1 MPTAY
6 QVIDGNRV
14 NVRAS
19 FKSFG
24 NDEYGFAVGEYARRF
39 DLVIDPLVLVFSTYL
54 GGYGDEF
61 SDSIVMDNAGAVYVS
76 GYTPSKDFP
85 PLHVSKP
92 RSDAF
97 VTKLSADG
105 RSLVYSAFFP
115 VTNESPPP
123 GIAVDGKGSVYM
135 AGTTDSRSFPIK
147 NAFQDTMK
155 GYHDA
160 FFLKLTPNG
169 KGLVFSSYLGGS
181 RYDLGNHIALDA
193 TGSFF
198 VGGQTNSSDFP
209 ILKAYQKT
217 LKGDVDAYVSKFSS
231 DGKSLIYS
239 TYVGGAIAVDGN
251 GNAYIGGDT
260 GSYNF
265 PLKDAYQNVLKGSYD
280 CFLTILAPD
289 GKSLVL
295 STLLGGSYMDFC
307 YRISLG
313 ADGTILVTG
322 QTNSLDF
329 PVLKPYQKSLKG
341 GYDVFVTKLK
351 LVSD

>member
-1 MPTAY
+1 MVEYDWIVRSGANPDRIRFACEGKARAEIDRAGDLVVKTPLGEFRHRMPTAY

-115 VTNESPPP
+115 VTNESPP
-123 GIAVDGKGSVYM
+123 
-135 AGTTDSRSFPIK
+135 
-147 NAFQDTMK
+147 QE
-155 GYHDA
+155 
-160 FFLKLTPNG
+160 
-169 KGLVFSSYLGGS
+169 
-181 RYDLGNHIALDA
+181 
-193 TGSFF
+193 
-198 VGGQTNSSDFP
+198 
-209 ILKAYQKT
+209 
-217 LKGDVDAYVSKFSS
+217 
-231 DGKSLIYS
+231 
-239 TYVGGAIAVDGN
+239 
-251 GNAYIGGDT
+251 
-260 GSYNF
+260 
-265 PLKDAYQNVLKGSYD
+265 
-280 CFLTILAPD
+280 
-289 GKSLVL
+289 
-295 STLLGGSYMDFC
+295 
-307 YRISLG
+307 
-313 ADGTILVTG
+313 
-322 QTNSLDF
+322 
-329 PVLKPYQKSLKG
+329 
-341 GYDVFVTKLK
+341 
-351 LVSD
+351 